1 MEVIATAI
9 RQAKEIKC
17 IQIERE
23 EVKLPLY
30 TDDIMPYI
38 ENPKDSTQKLLKL
51 IKEFSK
57 VVGYKI
63 NIQKLVAFLYTNNE
77 ILEMEYKNT
86 ITFKIAPQKLNNWE

>member
-1 MEVIATAI
+1 M
-9 RQAKEIKC
+9 
-17 IQIERE
+17 
-23 EVKLPLY
+23 PLY

-51 IKEFSK
+51 INEFSK
-57 VVGYKI
+57 VVGYEI